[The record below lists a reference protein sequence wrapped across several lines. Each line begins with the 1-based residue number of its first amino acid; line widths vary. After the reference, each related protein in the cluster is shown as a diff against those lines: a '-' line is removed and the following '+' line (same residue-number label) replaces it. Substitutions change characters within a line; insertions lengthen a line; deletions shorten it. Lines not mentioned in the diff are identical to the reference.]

1 MLRELLHRIRGHQKS
16 APAGIPIHD
25 PFALLVPLILPLIFV
40 LLCPVT
46 ASLAS
51 ARGDALEGIL
61 ADETPNTSRR
71 GFELRGQAPRS
82 SGPPLRRMTQL
93 EYAYALRDLLHIDE
107 DAAILISESLPP
119 EADAGGFD
127 TVAESQ
133 GISAL
138 HIRSYLDAAN
148 RALDTALVLG
158 TRPKSLE
165 RKIDYSQGLMAYFAL
180 SETFG
185 LGVVKMLD
193 DAAVQFDGAVCTYT
207 MDSERH
213 YVPILQEGRYKV
225 TLDGYRHQADSLV
238 VMTLFKGK
246 TQGIVAS
253 LDELIGSW
261 DLIDDETRV
270 VSTEVFLQP
279 GDLVAPC
286 IAEADVPADDPFY
299 RYFEANMLA
308 QNYTGEGVAFRSM
321 VIEGPL
327 TDEWPPASFRGL
339 LPGIELDEA
348 GTLLLSKNPEEHLI
362 EIVADFAPRAFGH
375 PLSERSI
382 ARIARLGLTALDE
395 GQPFVEALRTP
406 LLAILTAPNFLYQ
419 IDQQGISKDY
429 DFAKRLAAFL
439 WRGPPDQELINLA
452 SQGLLQDSY
461 HLDLQV
467 DRMLDDPKNTRFVE
481 DFSGQA
487 WRLDEFR
494 ATSPNQTLF
503 PAYNS
508 QLGQSMEAET
518 NLFLAALI
526 AEDLGVDHL
535 IDSDFTFVNRPLAQL
550 YGIPGVSGQE
560 MRRIALPQ
568 DSPRGGLI
576 TQASILKI
584 TANGT
589 STSPIPRGN
598 FILEHLLGT
607 PMPPPPAGVP
617 GLEPDT
623 RGSST
628 IREQLDLHR
637 TNPTCN
643 ACHRSIDPPGFALES
658 FDAVG
663 AFRDEYPNR
672 RLVDPSGTT
681 PTGRSFAGIREY
693 KKILL
698 EENINQVARHLFQQ
712 IVIFATGA
720 ETEFEDRD
728 EIDVMLDRLSTD
740 GYGVRSMIHEIV
752 ASSLF
757 QKTSG
762 LDVRDEP
769 GSDAARQPLGR
780 RER

>member
-1 MLRELLHRIRGHQKS
+1 MPSPLMPRTRGKYEFL
-16 APAGIPIHD
+16 PA
-25 PFALLVPLILPLIFV
+25 ALLICALLLSPTATFVSAQEGSLERPL
-40 LLCPVT
+40 
-46 ASLAS
+46 AAE
-51 ARGDALEGIL
+51 AL
-61 ADETPNTSRR
+61 DTPRR
-71 GFELRGQAPRS
+71 GWNLRGQAARS
-82 SGPPLRRMTQL
+82 SGPPLRRMTQR
-93 EYAYALRDLLHIDE
+93 EYAYALRDLLQIDE

-127 TVAESQ
+127 TMAESQ

-138 HIRSYLDAAN
+138 HIRSYLEAAN

-158 TRPKSLE
+158 TRPESLE
-165 RKIDYSQGLMAYFAL
+165 RKIDYSQGLMTYFAL

-207 MDSERH
+207 MDSERN

-286 IAEADVPADDPFY
+286 VAEADVPADDPFY

-308 QNYTGEGVAFRSM
+308 KNYTGEGVAFRSM

-327 TDEWPPASFRGL
+327 TDQWPSASVRGL
-339 LPGIELDEA
+339 LPGIELDDTGA
-348 GTLLLSKNPEEHLI
+348 LLLSKTPEEHLL

-375 PLSERSI
+375 PVSERSI
-382 ARIARLGLTALDE
+382 AKLTQLGLTALDE
-395 GQPFVEALRTP
+395 GQPFVEAVRTP
-406 LLAILTAPNFLYQ
+406 ILAILTAPNFLYQ
-419 IDQQGISKDY
+419 IDQRAIPEDY

-439 WRGPPDQELINLA
+439 WRSPPDRELLDLA

-461 HLDLQV
+461 HLGVQV
-467 DRMLDDPKNTRFVE
+467 DRMLDDPKSTRFVE

-494 ATSPNQTLF
+494 ATSPSQTLF
-503 PAYNS
+503 PSYNA

-526 AEDLGVDHL
+526 ADDLGADQL

-550 YGIPGVSGQE
+550 YGIPEVSGQE
-560 MRRIALPQ
+560 MRRIALPP

-598 FILEHLLGT
+598 FILEHLLGA

-663 AFRDEYPNR
+663 AFRNEYRNR

-681 PTGRSFAGIREY
+681 PTGRSFAGIHEY
-693 KKILL
+693 KQILL
-698 EENINQVARHLFQQ
+698 EENLDQVARHLFQQ
-712 IVIFATGA
+712 MLIFATGA
-720 ETEFEDRD
+720 ETESHDRD
-728 EIDVMLDRLSTD
+728 EIDVMLDRLGTD
-740 GYGVRSMIHEIV
+740 GYGIRSMIHEIV

-762 LDVRDEP
+762 LEAREDP
-769 GSDAARQPLGR
+769 PSDPARQPLGR